1 MARNGASA
9 DRTAFGPSCQWFGSL
24 ASLFG
29 LKNKPHVF
37 FIFTNSYAIS
47 VSMIFEWD
55 EKKARVNLKKHG
67 VSFDEA
73 VSIFRDPLSIT
84 VADPTHSE
92 TEYRFLDIGISDQ
105 GRLLVVSY
113 TERASRIRIISSRQA
128 LPMERKAYEEGN

>member
-1 MARNGASA
+1 
-9 DRTAFGPSCQWFGSL
+9 
-24 ASLFG
+24 
-29 LKNKPHVF
+29 
-37 FIFTNSYAIS
+37 
-47 VSMIFEWD
+47 MIFEWD

-113 TERASRIRIISSRQA
+113 TERASRIRIISPRQA